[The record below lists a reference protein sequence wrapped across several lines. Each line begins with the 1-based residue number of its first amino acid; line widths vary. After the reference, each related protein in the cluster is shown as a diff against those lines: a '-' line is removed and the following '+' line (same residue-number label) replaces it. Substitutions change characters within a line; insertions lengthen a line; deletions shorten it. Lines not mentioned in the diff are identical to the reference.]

1 MTNAADRNSVRME
14 LGARNYAAFDRS
26 DPFALARALT
36 HTRNGIAGGSTKEGL
51 ACAYSADE
59 YTERRT
65 IIGSNG
71 EPQDFYITAYRN
83 IVRP

>member
-1 MTNAADRNSVRME
+1 MTQTMQNSRLRME

-36 HTRNGIAGGSTKEGL
+36 HTRNGIAGGSTKDGL

-59 YTERRT
+59 YPERRT
-65 IIGSNG
+65 IIGSDG
-71 EPQDFYITAYRN
+71 EAQDFYVTAYRN